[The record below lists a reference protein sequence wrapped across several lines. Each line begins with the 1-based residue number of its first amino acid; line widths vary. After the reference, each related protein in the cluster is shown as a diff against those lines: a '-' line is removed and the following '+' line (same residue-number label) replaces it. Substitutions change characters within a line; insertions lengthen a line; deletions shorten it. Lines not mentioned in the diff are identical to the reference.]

1 MRLHGYMRLSSPCED
16 SSTFR
21 SLKIGITKEDRKYAD
36 IVERLSEQHDYLTES
51 TKLVNEMNKVF
62 RSNCKGMYKFKYR
75 LCLDEDIHPSELSID
90 SSVRRRLILKSH
102 ELNDEL
108 SKLKRRFEGDLN
120 KI

>member
-36 IVERLSEQHDYLTES
+36 IVDRLSETHDYLVES
-51 TKLVNEMNKVF
+51 TKLVDKMNKVF
-62 RSNCKGMYKFKYR
+62 RSSCKGMYRFKYR
-75 LCLDEDIHPSELSID
+75 LCLDEDIHPSELNID
-90 SSVRRRLILKSH
+90 SSMRKKLVLTSH

-108 SKLKRRFEGDLN
+108 SKIKRRFETDLN
-120 KI
+120 GI